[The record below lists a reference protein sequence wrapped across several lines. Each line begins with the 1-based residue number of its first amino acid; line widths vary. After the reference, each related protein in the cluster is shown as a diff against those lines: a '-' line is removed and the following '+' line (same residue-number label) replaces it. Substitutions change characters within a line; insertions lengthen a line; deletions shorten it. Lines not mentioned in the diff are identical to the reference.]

1 VGREVSGSR
10 RAALAGVAIALAS
23 GCGGARASGAG
34 RAPGVLAVQVVNH
47 VAAPCA
53 LGGVVVSAGGQ
64 TVRLAPAPPP
74 LPPGEDPAVVA
85 ALRLPP
91 GEHTV
96 AARASARCPTGEG
109 DASGGARAAGE
120 PSEPN
125 VLVVE
130 TAQVLHLDRGQ
141 APMLTVGLSSP
152 GGALSVRIQIEGATL
167 APAGGVA
174 DRALVCAGVRSTRK
188 ALCRAEADLAQATA
202 RSNVAWALC
211 VRDQLPALRAATDLA
226 EGIQARADREAEAL
240 ADFRMG
246 ELASRVERC
255 AATAM
260 PTAEPDRV
268 VHQAP

>member
-1 VGREVSGSR
+1 
-10 RAALAGVAIALAS
+10 
-23 GCGGARASGAG
+23 
-34 RAPGVLAVQVVNH
+34 VQVVNH

-85 ALRLPP
+85 AL
-91 GEHTV
+91 
-96 AARASARCPTGEG
+96 
-109 DASGGARAAGE
+109 ARAAGE

-260 PTAEPDRV
+260 PTAESDRV